1 MRRLISVFLLAI
13 GLIGCQSMSAS
24 KYPVA
29 PPFQG
34 WSSMGRNYS
43 MLDVTRSENL
53 VAVFVDIDDPNGVQV
68 LRELRKVQD
77 ANPTGLQFLGVVDYP
92 PLKIENLEA
101 NNPDIIPVISDPD
114 RRIMQKYKVGF
125 SPTIV
130 LIEKGAQWR
139 KTWNGLHEGFLAEL
153 QTELSD
159 CDPSVSLSKSTEV
172 KPVPDGKPLL

>member
-1 MRRLISVFLLAI
+1 MRLQISPLLFAI
-13 GLIGCQSMSAS
+13 GLIGCQSSAAS
-24 KYPVA
+24 KFPTA

-34 WSSMGRNYS
+34 WSSLGRNYS

-77 ANPTGLQFLGVVDYP
+77 ANPTGIQFLGVVDYP
-92 PLKIENLEA
+92 PLQIENLQA

-114 RRIMQKYKVGF
+114 RRIMQKYNVGI

-139 KTWNGLHEGFLAEL
+139 KTWKGLRDGFLAEL
-153 QTELSD
+153 QAELSD
-159 CDPSVSLSKSTEV
+159 CDPTVTLSKTTEV